1 MTDTTQALAVPSFR
15 HYFFTRI
22 FSTSGY
28 QAMSVAVAWQ
38 VWDITHS
45 AMALGMV
52 GLLQFLPKLVFMPF
66 AGNLA
71 DRMERRLIVAA
82 MLVAQALCMLVLT
95 VATATD
101 SVSLT
106 LIYALMIA
114 GGIARTFEMPA
125 MQAFLPSVVPP
136 AILTRAVAMSASA
149 FQLST
154 IAAPVLAGFVYGLG
168 AAIVHG
174 LATAVFFAGAATVL
188 LVKPLRSQE
197 FASPQISPWQSF
209 IEGLRFVRAQH
220 SILGAISLDMM
231 AVLLGGATAL
241 MPIIASEVLHTG
253 AWGLGLL
260 RAAPAAGAVLV
271 SLWLARHPL
280 KQHVGR
286 WLFGGVAVFG
296 VATIAFGLS
305 TSLWLSLLS
314 LAVLGGADMISMV
327 IRGAYIQLATPDALR
342 GRVGAVNGLFIGA
355 SNQLGEFESGVTAAW
370 FGAVPA
376 IIIGGI
382 GTIVVAVLWMK
393 LFPELATLNDFPSGN
408 ERQ

>member
-1 MTDTTQALAVPSFR
+1 MLPEPGRPLALPSFR
-15 HYFFTRI
+15 RYFLARI
-22 FSTSGY
+22 FSASAY

-45 AMALGMV
+45 ALALGTV
-52 GLLQFLPKLVFMPF
+52 GLLQFLPKLVFLPF

-71 DRMERRLIVAA
+71 DRMERRRIVAL
-82 MLVAQALCMLVLT
+82 MLAAQALCMLGLT
-95 VATATD
+95 LATASDT
-101 SVSLT
+101 VTLL
-106 LIYALMIA
+106 LIYVLMVA

-125 MQAFLPSVVPP
+125 LQALLPSVVPAP
-136 AILTRAVAMSASA
+136 ELTRAVALSASA

-154 IAAPVLAGFVYGLG
+154 IVAPVVAGFVYGLG
-168 AAIVHG
+168 AAVVHG
-174 LATAVFFAGAATVL
+174 LAAAVFAAGALAVL
-188 LVKPLRSQE
+188 RVQPLRAQE

-209 IEGLRFVRAQH
+209 VEGLRFVRAEH

-241 MPIIASEVLHTG
+241 LPIIASEVLRTG

-260 RAAPAAGAVLV
+260 RAAPAVGAIIV

-280 KQHVGR
+280 KHHVGQ
-286 WLFGGVAVFG
+286 WLFGAVAAFG
-296 VATIAFGLS
+296 AATIAFGLS
-305 TSLWLSLLS
+305 TSLPLSLLT
-314 LAVLGGADMISMV
+314 LAILGGVDMISMV

-355 SNQLGEFESGVTAAW
+355 SNQLGEFESGLTAAW

-376 IIIGGI
+376 VILGGI
-382 GTIVVAVLWMK
+382 GTLVVAALWMR
-393 LFPELATLNDFPSGN
+393 LFPELARLKEFPTG
-408 ERQ
+408 QH